1 MSFPRERGGGW
12 EARSQALRWR
22 TSPAH
27 QPPRCPALRLSPF
40 RAFQQLYNSQ
50 LRSVVRFGQQ
60 VTSHPI
66 FFQGEELSFR
76 MHEQL
81 MQGQGAATQRHQ
93 CDLPQAQ
100 LQQQDCPAAGEGLVE
115 LLGKVSR
122 QRSPGLILEGVD
134 LAFLSQALVWCKK
147 L

>member
-1 MSFPRERGGGW
+1 M
-12 EARSQALRWR
+12 
-22 TSPAH
+22 
-27 QPPRCPALRLSPF
+27 
-40 RAFQQLYNSQ
+40 
-50 LRSVVRFGQQ
+50 RFGQQ

-66 FFQGEELSFR
+66 FFQGEELRFR

-134 LAFLSQALVWCKK
+134 LVFLSQALVWCKK
-147 L
+147 LQQSVCSCVPGCLST

>member
-1 MSFPRERGGGW
+1 M
-12 EARSQALRWR
+12 
-22 TSPAH
+22 
-27 QPPRCPALRLSPF
+27 
-40 RAFQQLYNSQ
+40 
-50 LRSVVRFGQQ
+50 RFGQQ

-66 FFQGEELSFR
+66 FFQGEELRFR

-134 LAFLSQALVWCKK
+134 LAFLSQALVWRKK
-147 L
+147 LRQSVCSRVPGCLSTRTEAQTANPHEWAQLGRPNK